1 MQFFHIIDVKKRG
14 PVTIYIAFGNHVLAV
29 ASVGISSSVTQ
40 VIKGLIIF
48 FCLIMAAKH
57 LVWRLDMFISLTRIW
72 HYILA
77 QSVPD
82 MKPPTGCSNKLIL
95 DHVQNIT
102 YLQYERYPRPLS
114 LFVLQQ

>member
-14 PVTIYIAFGNHVLAV
+14 LVTIYIAFGHHVLAV

-57 LVWRLDMFISLTRIW
+57 LVWRLNMFISLTKIW
-72 HYILA
+72 PYRLA
-77 QSVPD
+77 QS
-82 MKPPTGCSNKLIL
+82 
-95 DHVQNIT
+95 
-102 YLQYERYPRPLS
+102 YE
-114 LFVLQQ
+114 